1 MTKKEAAL
9 RVRKLRELIAHHAE
23 AYHTH
28 DAPEISDA
36 AYDAL
41 LLELAALEAE
51 HPDLREEGSPTE
63 RIGGAPLEQFR
74 KVTHQTPQWSFDN
87 AFSPDDL
94 RAWDE
99 RVRKLARAAGFGDES
114 VSYVVEHKIDG
125 LKIVLTYEKGVLTS
139 AATRGDGRVGE
150 DITENVKTIRSVP
163 LTLSKPI
170 DAIVVGEAWLPKS
183 ELSRINSERT
193 KEGEPPFANT
203 RNAAA
208 GSLRQLDPKV
218 TARRRLCAF
227 IYDIDRISGLPRG
240 VRAPETQEE
249 ELVFLTELGFLV
261 NTHRIVAHTPDEVIR
276 YYEKVQHA
284 HGDEEYGVDGLVLK
298 VNAIRIQDALG
309 YTAKAPRW
317 GIAFKFPAEEATTI
331 VEDIVLQVGRT
342 GVITPVAKLKPV
354 RVAGSTVSRATLHNE
369 DEIKRLDVRVG
380 DTVIIQKA
388 GDVIPDIVRVL
399 TELRTGTEKP
409 YAFPKTV
416 SACGGDG
423 RIERIPGM
431 AAWRCVN
438 PDSPARRRRAFEY
451 FVSKHALDI
460 EGLGKKTAAL
470 LIDEGVVQSF
480 DELFELEEG
489 DFLALPGFADV
500 SARKAIEA
508 IRRAAQ
514 NVPLERV
521 ITALS
526 IPQVGAETARD
537 LARHFGS
544 IERIQNATKEE
555 LCAVD
560 GVGEVV
566 ADALVHWFKN
576 PEHKA
581 MLRRLLSHVTLAA
594 PQKSSSA
601 LLGKSFVFTGSLET
615 MSREEAEE
623 KVRTLGGSA
632 SSSVSKKTSFVIVGA
647 EAGSKAD
654 KARELGVP
662 VLSEKAFLELIERA

>member
-1 MTKKEAAL
+1 MVPKPIQARAG
-9 RVRKLRELIAHHAE
+9 KLRTLIEHHSA

-41 LLELAALEAE
+41 VEELRSLEKRYPELVEA
-51 HPDLREEGSPTE
+51 GSPTE
-63 RIGGAPLEQFR
+63 RVGGAPLAQFT
-74 KVTHQTPQWSFDN
+74 KIVHATPQWSFDN
-87 AFSPDDL
+87 AFSEEDL
-94 RAWDE
+94 RSWDE
-99 RVRKLARAAGFGDES
+99 RVRKLARGAGFSDGA
-114 VSYVVEHKIDG
+114 VSYVAEHKIDG
-125 LKIVLTYEKGVLTS
+125 LKVVLSYEKGILKT

-150 DITENVKTIRSVP
+150 DITEQVKTIRSVP
-163 LTLSKPI
+163 LTLSHPVTLI
-170 DAIVVGEAWLPKS
+170 AVGEAWLPKK
-183 ELSRINSERT
+183 ELVRINDERL
-193 KEGEPPFANT
+193 KEGEAPFANT

-218 TARRRLCAF
+218 TARRRLEVF
-227 IYDIDRISGLPRG
+227 VYDIDRLQELPKGLST
-240 VRAPETQEE
+240 PETQEE
-249 ELVFLTELGFLV
+249 ELVLLETLGFQV
-261 NTHRIVAHTPDEVIR
+261 NPHRIVAKNADDILS
-276 YYEKVQHA
+276 YYETAKKAHA
-284 HGDEEYGVDGLVLK
+284 DEEYGVDGLVLK
-298 VNAIRIQDALG
+298 VNSIRIQEALG

-317 GIAFKFPAEEATTI
+317 GVAFKFPAEEATTV
-331 VEDIVLQVGRT
+331 VEDIMLQVGRT

-369 DEIKRLDVRVG
+369 DEIRRLDVRIG

-399 TELRTGTEKP
+399 IELRTGKEKK

-416 SACGGDG
+416 PACGGDG

-438 PDSPARRRRAFEY
+438 PDSPARRIRSFEY
-451 FVSKHALDI
+451 FVSKHGFDI

-470 LIDEGVVQSF
+470 LISEGVVQSF
-480 DELFELEEG
+480 DEIFELEEG
-489 DFLALPGFADV
+489 DFLALPGFADI
-500 SARKAIEA
+500 SAKKAVEA
-508 IRRAAQ
+508 IRKAAAA
-514 NVPLERV
+514 VPLERL

-544 IERIQNATKEE
+544 IERIQNATKED

-566 ADALVHWFKN
+566 ADALVRWFKN
-576 PEHKA
+576 SENKA
-581 MLRRLLSHVTLAA
+581 MLKRLLSHVVLLS
-594 PQKSSSA
+594 PQKRGNA
-601 LLGKSFVFTGSLET
+601 LTGKTFVFTGSLET
-615 MSREEAEE
+615 MSREEGEE
-623 KVRTLGGSA
+623 KVRSLGGSA
-632 SSSVSKKTSFVIVGA
+632 SSSVSKKTSFVVVGA
-647 EAGSKAD
+647 DAGSKAD

-662 VLSEKAFLELIERA
+662 ILSERGFLELIERS

>member
-1 MTKKEAAL
+1 MVPKQVQARAQ
-9 RVRKLRELIAHHAE
+9 KLHSLIEHHAR

-41 LLELAALEAE
+41 VEELRALEKA
-51 HPDLREEGSPTE
+51 HPELLKHGSPTE
-63 RIGGAPLEQFR
+63 RVGGAPLAQFT
-74 KVTHQTPQWSFDN
+74 KIVHATPQWSFDN
-87 AFSPDDL
+87 AFSEEDL

-99 RVRKLARAAGFGDES
+99 RVRKLARSAGFEERAVD
-114 VSYVVEHKIDG
+114 YVAEHKIDG
-125 LKIVLTYEKGVLTS
+125 LKVVLTYEQGDLKS

-163 LTLSKPI
+163 LKLSQPVSVI
-170 DAIVVGEAWLPKS
+170 AVGEAWLPKK
-183 ELSRINSERT
+183 ELTRINEERL
-193 KEGEPPFANT
+193 KEEETPFANT

-218 TARRRLCAF
+218 TASRRLEVF
-227 IYDIDRISGLPRG
+227 VYDIDRLQNLPSG
-240 VRAPETQEE
+240 VSAPETQEE
-249 ELVFLTELGFLV
+249 ELVLLERLGFQV
-261 NTHRIVAHTPDEVIR
+261 NTHRIVAKNAEDILA
-276 YYEKVQHA
+276 YYETSKKAHA
-284 HGDEEYGVDGLVLK
+284 DEEYGVDGLVLK
-298 VNAIRIQDALG
+298 VNTIRIQEALG

-331 VEDIVLQVGRT
+331 VEDIILQVGRT

-354 RVAGSTVSRATLHNE
+354 RVAGSLVSRATLHNE
-369 DEIKRLDVRVG
+369 DEIKRLDVRIG

-399 TELRTGTEKP
+399 TELRTGKEKA
-409 YAFPKTV
+409 YSFPKTV

-451 FVSKHALDI
+451 FVSKHGLDI

-489 DFLALPGFADV
+489 DFLALPGFAEI
-500 SARKAIEA
+500 SAKKSIEA
-508 IRRAAQ
+508 IQEAAKG
-514 NVPLERV
+514 VPLSRF

-526 IPQVGAETARD
+526 IPQVGEETARD
-537 LARHFGS
+537 LANYFGS
-544 IERIQNATKEE
+544 IEALRNASKES
-555 LCAVD
+555 LLAID
-560 GVGEVV
+560 GIGEVV
-566 ADALVHWFKN
+566 ADALLSWFSS
-576 PEHKA
+576 PENARLVKK
-581 MLRRLLSHVTLAA
+581 LLSHVTIL
-594 PQKSSSA
+594 PPEKRGSA
-601 LLGKSFVFTGSLET
+601 LSGKTFVFTGT
-615 MSREEAEE
+615 MTGMSREEAEA
-623 KVRTLGGSA
+623 KVRSLGGEA
-632 SSSVSKKTSFVIVGA
+632 SSSVSKKTSFVVVGA

-654 KARELGVP
+654 KARELGIP
-662 VLSEKAFLELIERA
+662 ILNERAFLELLARS